1 MQQVTNFMNIG
12 NAIKLCRTQKGY
24 TQSQLSEKSNISASY
39 LSLLEKGKRDPN
51 LSTLQDISTALDVPT
66 SILMFL
72 ASDKE
77 DLDGVSEELA
87 EKLSLTVLKLISAK

>member
-1 MQQVTNFMNIG
+1 MNIG

-24 TQSQLSEKSNISASY
+24 TQSQLSEKASISVSY

-51 LSTLQDISTALDVPT
+51 LSTLQDISTALNVPT

>member
-1 MQQVTNFMNIG
+1 MNIG

-24 TQSQLSEKSNISASY
+24 TQSQLSEKANISVSY